1 MFVLLNLI
9 CIQRYRLVTLCD
21 FRSLPWPAV
30 CCDRV
35 CQECSQHGR
44 CQLHG
49 TRLSHQTPSGNDTL
63 NISVILQFYYQGI
76 LASLIWVNDIQFLLT
91 ERPFILVQ
99 YLYEFHSI
107 ISYMYLIWFQTV
119 LSFCCKKII
128 CTERTFIAHCDIHYF
143 HVSDRYVIPV
153 YTDLQVIDMPEHNTG
168 QMGGTMRL
176 GKRKTVFNAKTCITS
191 KSSQT
196 FTCCWYCLKL

>member
-1 MFVLLNLI
+1 MILLVHNICQTRFTRYWKFFKENKLHSGWVVSMFVLLNLI

-63 NISVILQFYYQGI
+63 NISVILQFYYYQGI
-76 LASLIWVNDIQFLLT
+76 LASTIWVNDIQFLLT
-91 ERPFILVQ
+91 ERPFILVTILV
-99 YLYEFHSI
+99 YL
-107 ISYMYLIWFQTV
+107 
-119 LSFCCKKII
+119 
-128 CTERTFIAHCDIHYF
+128 
-143 HVSDRYVIPV
+143 
-153 YTDLQVIDMPEHNTG
+153 
-168 QMGGTMRL
+168 
-176 GKRKTVFNAKTCITS
+176 TCIS
-191 KSSQT
+191 
-196 FTCCWYCLKL
+196 FGFRLC